1 MEINKV
7 MQKNSMWFLIKD
19 HLFIIL
25 GSFIYAFAWAGFLI
39 PNKLTIGGA
48 PGIGSILYYAFGFPD
63 INVTYAVINVVL
75 LLLALKILGKKF
87 CLRTIFGV
95 FFCWLF
101 LFLLPKF
108 IDHAIVENQPFM
120 SAIIGGIL
128 CGVGV
133 GMVFISNGS
142 TGGTDIV
149 AAIVNKYRNITF
161 GRMYLY
167 TDAIII
173 SSSYFVYHSVEKVI
187 YGYIILCI
195 MTYVCDMVIN
205 GIRASV
211 QLLIFSDKWEEL
223 ANHINEDLHRG
234 VTVLDGM
241 GWYSKKPRKVLV
253 VLVKRTE
260 ANSLNRM
267 IKMIDPQVFI
277 SQSSVLGVYGQ
288 GFDKIK

>member
-173 SSSYFVYHSVEKVI
+173 SSSFFVYHSVEKVI

-267 IKMIDPQVFI
+267 IKMIDPQAFI

>member
-7 MQKNSMWFLIKD
+7 IQKNNMWFLIKD

-211 QLLIFSDKWEEL
+211 QLLIFSDKWEEI
-223 ANHINEDLHRG
+223 ANHINEDIHRG

-260 ANSLNRM
+260 ANNLNRL
-267 IKMIDPQVFI
+267 IKMIDPQAFI